1 MQFSLSFDAT
11 NVFFLNSLFDP
22 GPTDTYSNSIGA
34 TSLSQCT
41 MCDEERTTGQSN
53 ASIANASCICRR
65 SLYYQQ
71 NIPVPKCVN
80 CPVGADCSASDGL
93 PLSQVIPKLGFYLS
107 TLEKEGVAMTTAE
120 IDALDHFFID
130 CQLGYKTVN
139 LSQEICLGGQRNKS
153 NMCKTGYTG
162 TLCMTCEKSNYVR
175 SGGLCIE
182 CDGGSSMLVAI
193 YPTLGV
199 AAVTFLAVFVCMWR
213 VEQDEL
219 EDLMEEAEA
228 EAEAQ
233 AEAEDKDTNE
243 KKDTPSELGFK
254 KEEPVMEVGIKKE
267 AVRNWETPTAV
278 AKSGRTKPALGRK
291 RTALDRSKSAH
302 HHDHMARR
310 AAKMSRSIKSAK
322 RAKGMATKQKVVR
335 DVMNQYVFGCCCCW
349 WWCCCC
355 CCC

>member
-1 MQFSLSFDAT
+1 
-11 NVFFLNSLFDP
+11 
-22 GPTDTYSNSIGA
+22 
-34 TSLSQCT
+34 
-41 MCDEERTTGQSN
+41 MCDNKRTTGQSN
-53 ASIANASCICRR
+53 ASIATASCICRR
-65 SLYYQQ
+65 SLYYQK

-80 CPVGADCSASDGL
+80 CPVGADCSAKDGL
-93 PLSQVIPKLGFYLS
+93 PLSQVIPKPGFYLS
-107 TLEKEGVAMTTAE
+107 TLEKEGVAMATEETN
-120 IDALDHFFID
+120 ALDHFFID

-162 TLCMTCEKSNYVR
+162 TLCMTCEQSNYVR

-199 AAVTFLAVFVCMWR
+199 AAVTFLAVFICMWR

-219 EDLMEEAEA
+219 EDLMEDAEA
-228 EAEAQ
+228 EAEL
-233 AEAEDKDTNE
+233 ESEENKDTNPGNEKKE
-243 KKDTPSELGFK
+243 KKDEATELNFGPK
-254 KEEPVMEVGIKKE
+254 P
-267 AVRNWETPTAV
+267 ATNWGTSSSV
-278 AKSGRTKPALGRK
+278 AKPGRTKPALGRK
-291 RTALDRSKSAH
+291 KNKTTALDHSKSAH

-310 AAKMSRSIKSAK
+310 AAKMSRSLKSAK

-335 DVMNQYVFGCCCCW
+335 DVMNQYVLGCCWWCCCW
-349 WWCCCC
+349 WSWWYWCCCC